1 MSTMGISWVYH
12 GDNQQ
17 KATFKTKQDQ
27 DDLSLPKGFLAMGR
41 GPDIFGPGPSGGELR
56 PARRPGLR
64 SIGPDGAVS
73 SMNFSMSFPSPKHKT
88 VFSGFGRKNP
98 ATVRRLW
105 CPSGNSS

>member
-27 DDLSLPKGFLAMGR
+27 DDLSLPKGFFAMGR

-56 PARRPGLR
+56 PARRPRLR
-64 SIGPDGAVS
+64 AGQ
-73 SMNFSMSFPSPKHKT
+73 
-88 VFSGFGRKNP
+88 
-98 ATVRRLW
+98 
-105 CPSGNSS
+105 